1 MLDRNRGQL
10 SFLRKRMTECIPK
23 KADDE
28 GAPRVTLN
36 ELIETRS
43 AGGQLWLNNCT
54 SRVDGPSQKVCVKTV
69 LND

>member
-1 MLDRNRGQL
+1 
-10 SFLRKRMTECIPK
+10 MTECIPK